1 VIGAESPSLESLGR
15 SLRERGYA
23 VDMAGNGQEGVHKAG
38 VWDYDAIILDSL
50 LPRRS
55 GLEVLGDLRRSR
67 STPILM
73 LGDTDRLEDRVRS
86 LDSGADDYLLKP
98 FELDE
103 LLARLRVMTRRAA
116 GNSCSTIQ
124 IGDVLVD
131 TASRTIRKAG
141 KEVVMTSR
149 EYCLVELLALHR
161 GKVVTR
167 SMLYDHLQD
176 ENGDSLSNVLEV
188 HICNIRRKLGKSFIK
203 TRRGLGYLIDSP

>member
-15 SLRERGYA
+15 SLRETGYA
-23 VDMAGNGQEGVHKAG
+23 VDMASNGQEGVHKAEI
-38 VWDYDAIILDSL
+38 WDYDAIILDSL

-67 STPILM
+67 ATPIQM

-116 GNSCSTIQ
+116 GNSNSKVQ

-131 TASRTIRKAG
+131 TASRIIRKAG
-141 KEVVMTSR
+141 KEVGMTSR
-149 EYCLVELLALHR
+149 EYCLVEILALHR

-188 HICNIRRKLGKSFIK
+188 HICNIRRKLGKNFIK
-203 TRRGLGYLIDSP
+203 TRRGLGYLIEGP